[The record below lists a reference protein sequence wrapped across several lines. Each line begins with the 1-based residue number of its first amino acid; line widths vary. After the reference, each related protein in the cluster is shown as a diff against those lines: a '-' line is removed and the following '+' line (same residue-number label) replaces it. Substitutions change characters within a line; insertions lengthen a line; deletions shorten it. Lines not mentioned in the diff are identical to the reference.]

1 MAQHRPG
8 GPDGRDHPA
17 QPAHPDHPAHAEP
30 AEPADRTDRPAP
42 AGPPGQLTGW
52 RALLG
57 EEALRLIDR
66 RRRRGLGLLLVCC
79 VALLPWIG
87 YLAATLPVHYE
98 SRQWRLAWVGFDLG
112 LLVALGATAWYGW
125 RRRRLMVPWALAAA
139 VLLVCDAWFDV
150 MLSWGTDEVW
160 ESLGAALLI
169 ELPLAAALL
178 VRVRSILRLMVRH
191 YWMLAGLPGEPP
203 PLGRAPLFTDPPP
216 EQRG

>member
-8 GPDGRDHPA
+8 GPDGRDHTE
-17 QPAHPDHPAHAEP
+17 HPAP
-30 AEPADRTDRPAP
+30 TPAP
-42 AGPPGQLTGW
+42 APTPGPGPGPVGW

-57 EEALRLIDR
+57 EETLRLIDR

-98 SRQWRLAWVGFDLG
+98 ARQWRLAWVGFDLG

-125 RRRRLMVPWALAAA
+125 RRRRLMVPWALAAS

-150 MLSWGTDEVW
+150 MLSWGTDEIW

-178 VRVRSILRLMVRH
+178 LRVRSILRLMVRH
-191 YWMLAGLPGEPP
+191 YWMLAGLPGAPP
-203 PLGRAPLFTDPPP
+203 SLGRAPLFTDPPP
-216 EQRG
+216 EPRA